1 MRKQFIMLMLA
12 LVLSFACA
20 APAFAITFTQYDPV
34 TGEIIKQQTEEDA
47 AIENKAQ
54 GEKELQEWIDLA
66 DSEIEKN
73 TGGDIRIRAVKDSF
87 IVGNS
92 TSAESYGYIG
102 EYYDGYTNDEFAEA
116 EKNGITLS
124 YQMGKNAMFYLKDNV
139 LVITGSGYVH
149 SQDITFPAGHF
160 ALNEHIE
167 AIIIGPG
174 IIGAGAIGANLPNLK
189 AVITMDVNT
198 NIALS
203 FSNTGG
209 YLPGYWPNAST
220 TRRVI
225 MGAGLNFES
234 FNGDFD
240 YTRMLGVRTK
250 LAGGAVPTMPLKDIV
265 MIAPNYTYKA
275 NQYRDFYHPEVVLPE
290 GLSYEELVSR
300 ARELLAH
307 GNNGEEFPEAMY
319 DFLPVELGGT
329 GKIKLEPGK
338 FYLGENQNSGSTDN
352 GAATG
357 SIGSTDTATKMSA
370 WAEADV
376 TAAIERG
383 IVPVETLGVDYTR
396 NITRGQFA
404 ELMVRFLRTENGCDV
419 NQPLTQSSAVF
430 ADGTSQAMADL
441 REYNVI
447 GGYNNAENNSDIN
460 MGIHDPLTR
469 EQAATM
475 LYRLFGQA
483 TDHADLWGNNPGV
496 SPFTDKISDW
506 AAQGVNA
513 CWTAGLVG
521 GYDAATFGA
530 LDNITIEQ
538 AIIIMY
544 RSYEKTGV
552 SI

>member
-1 MRKQFIMLMLA
+1 MRKQFITLMLA

-54 GEKELQEWIDLA
+54 GEKKLQEWLELTN
-66 DSEIEKN
+66 SEIEKN
-73 TGGDIRIRAVKDSF
+73 TGGDIGVRAVKDSF
-87 IVGNS
+87 IVGDS

-102 EYYDGYTNDEFAEA
+102 EYYDYYSNDEFAEA
-116 EKNGITLS
+116 EKNGVTLS

-149 SQDITFPAGHF
+149 SQSITIPTGHF
-160 ALNEHIE
+160 AFNEHIE

-174 IIGAGAIGANLPNLK
+174 ILGAYAIGANLPNLK

-198 NIALS
+198 GIPLS

-225 MGAGLNFES
+225 MGAGLNFEQFS
-234 FNGDFD
+234 GDGD
-240 YTRMLGVRTK
+240 YTRMLGVRTRP
-250 LAGGAVPTMPLKDIV
+250 AGGAVPTMPLKDIV
-265 MIAPNYTYKA
+265 MIAPNYTYHT
-275 NQYRDFYHPEVVLPE
+275 NQYNDFDHPEVVLPK

-338 FYLGENQNSGSTDN
+338 FYLGENQNSGSTNN

-530 LDNITIEQ
+530 MDNITIEQ

>member
-1 MRKQFIMLMLA
+1 MRKQFITLMLA
-12 LVLSFACA
+12 LVLSFVCA

-54 GEKELQEWIDLA
+54 GEKKLQEWLELTN
-66 DSEIEKN
+66 SEIEKN
-73 TGGDIRIRAVKDSF
+73 TGGDIGVRAVKDSF

-116 EKNGITLS
+116 EKNGVTLS

-149 SQDITFPAGHF
+149 RQSIEVPTGHF

-174 IIGAGAIGANLPNLK
+174 IISAGAIGANLPNLK

-234 FNGDFD
+234 FNGEFD
-240 YTRMLGVRTK
+240 YTRMLGVGTRP
-250 LAGGAVPTMPLKDIV
+250 AGGAVPTMPLKDTV

>member
-1 MRKQFIMLMLA
+1 MRKQFITLMLA

-54 GEKELQEWIDLA
+54 GEKKLQEWLDLA
-66 DSEIEKN
+66 ASEIEKN
-73 TGGDIRIRAVKDSF
+73 TGGDISVRAVKDSF

-102 EYYDGYTNDEFAEA
+102 SYENCYTNDEFAEA

-139 LVITGSGYVH
+139 LVITGSGYVR
-149 SQDITFPAGHF
+149 SQDIELPLGHF
-160 ALNEHIE
+160 AFNEHIE

-174 IIGAGAIGANLPNLK
+174 IISAGAIGANLPNLK

-198 NIALS
+198 NIARS
-203 FSNTGG
+203 FYNTGG

-225 MGAGLNFES
+225 MGAGLNFEE
-234 FNGDFD
+234 FNGEFD
-240 YTRMLGVRTK
+240 YTAMFGIKTRPERIAERT
-250 LAGGAVPTMPLKDIV
+250 LPLEDIV

-275 NQYRDFYHPEVVLPE
+275 NQYRGFYHPEVVLPE

-430 ADGTSQAMADL
+430 ADGTSQAIADL